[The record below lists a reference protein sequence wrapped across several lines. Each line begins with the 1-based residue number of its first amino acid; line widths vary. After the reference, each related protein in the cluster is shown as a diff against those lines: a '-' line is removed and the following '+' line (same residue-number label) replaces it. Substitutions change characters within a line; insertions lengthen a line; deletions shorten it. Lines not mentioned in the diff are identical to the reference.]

1 MRAYRP
7 QSDLEKLARNL
18 LLLAAGSY
26 LCAVAVNGILIPH
39 RFLSSG
45 FTGLALIIHYLWDGG
60 PGVAAIYGLINIPVF
75 VLGWR
80 LVGRRFLLYSLAGAV
95 IFTLALEV
103 AAFEFPVQDRIMAA
117 LLAGI
122 ITGLGGGLILRSA
135 GSAGGSDI
143 LSVIMVERFSI
154 RLGSTTLAFNSIV
167 LAGAAFLYSLDGAL
181 YTLVFLFVSAHV
193 TNLVVTGLSQRKAVL
208 IISPRHAEIA
218 RSILERLQRGA
229 TLLPAE
235 GAYTGQAEKVVYTV
249 VSFREIGR
257 LKQIVK
263 AVDPG
268 AFLVVTDTREVM
280 GLDIGNQ
287 PHWGD

>member
-18 LLLAAGSY
+18 LLLAVGSY

-60 PGVAAIYGLINIPVF
+60 PDVAALYGLINIPVF

-208 IISPRHAEIA
+208 IISPRHSEIA

-257 LKQIVK
+257 LKQLVK

-268 AFLVVTDTREVM
+268 AFMVVTDTREVM

-287 PHWGD
+287 PHWGG